1 MIREQWIKNLPSTWS
16 ITRLGA
22 LGSLSKGSGGSKED
36 NRDSGVAVVR
46 YGELYGKFD
55 QIIREARSFISPDD
69 ASRYTPLP
77 TGSLVFAGSGED
89 PEEIGKS
96 ALSLIPAPAFVG
108 GDTVI
113 FSPRPNAVDPIYLTY
128 VLDSKPLKAY
138 KAVRSTGITV
148 VHISAGKLKTLPI
161 PLPPFDEQRAI
172 ADYLDHETAQIDALV
187 AKQEELIRLLRE
199 RREVT
204 ISALVTSRVARSSR
218 ALPLRA
224 SGVSWIGDVPA
235 NWKVLPVRSL
245 VYERRDRNAGGDT
258 RYLSLVAN
266 IGIIPYEEKG
276 DIGNKKPEDLS
287 KCKIVHAGDF
297 VINSMNYQI
306 GSYGLSRLDGVCSPV
321 YIVMVARPGMDRNFF
336 ARVFESRPFQRLA
349 QSFGQGILD
358 HRRAIGWSEL
368 KNLKVPVPPLEEQR
382 AIADYLNHQTAQ
394 IDTLIAKAEE
404 HIALA
409 KERRSALITAAV
421 TGQFDVRTARKAG

>member
-1 MIREQWIKNLPSTWS
+1 MIRFPRVQLRHLSEIPITNGLGLSGSNDNPEWPRYIRTTDIASP
-16 ITRLGA
+16 TRLRDDVFASQPPSVASSAMVSRGDLLMTSAGA
-22 LGSLSKGSGGSKED
+22 SIGKSVRFTETYPACFAGFLVRLRPHSNESGRYLGYWMQSHD
-36 NRDSGVAVVR
+36 
-46 YGELYGKFD
+46 YWD
-55 QIIREARSFISPDD
+55 QIAVGAVKSTIENFS
-69 ASRYTPLP
+69 ASRYR
-77 TGSLVFAGSGED
+77 
-89 PEEIGKS
+89 
-96 ALSLIPAPAFVG
+96 ALTA
-108 GDTVI
+108 
-113 FSPRPNAVDPIYLTY
+113 
-128 VLDSKPLKAY
+128 
-138 KAVRSTGITV
+138 
-148 VHISAGKLKTLPI
+148 
-161 PLPPFDEQRAI
+161 PLPPLDEQRAI
-172 ADYLDHETAQIDALV
+172 ADYLDQETAQIDALV